1 MSLLTRDSMM
11 TCTTTTTIH
20 PRVVIHSTIECPE
33 SMIHSLEDFLPT
45 ITSTKIQ
52 HILNKYIVFDQEPMK
67 KFKNCNIIKDI
78 TPFLN
83 FLHTLVHLLHTLVH
97 LLHTLVHPLHTLVHP
112 LHHQLLQVILI
123 FLLILTLLPRT
134 IDRSL
139 PTTLSMLLQVILY
152 MALSALRIQVLLLF
166 LLIKELKEQLCTLL
180 IANQQLNHT

>member
-1 MSLLTRDSMM
+1 MSLSTRDSTM
-11 TCTTTTTIH
+11 TCSTMTTIH
-20 PRVVIHSTIECPE
+20 PRVVILSTI
-33 SMIHSLEDFLPT
+33 IHSLEDFLQTLTPT
-45 ITSTKIQ
+45 RIL
-52 HILNKYIVFDQEPMK
+52 HIPNKCTVFDQEPMK

-139 PTTLSMLLQVILY
+139 PTTLRMLLQVILY